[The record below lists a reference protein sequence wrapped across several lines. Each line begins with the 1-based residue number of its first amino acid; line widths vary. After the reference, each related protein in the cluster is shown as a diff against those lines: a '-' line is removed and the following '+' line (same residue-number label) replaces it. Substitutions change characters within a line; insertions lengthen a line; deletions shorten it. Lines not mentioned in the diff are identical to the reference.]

1 MKVSACLRR
10 GCVWLGFAS
19 FDAEI
24 LRFAQDDNDASL
36 SAEDRITPRCGK
48 PKNDAAMWGW
58 DLGSC
63 CFLRVAQAP
72 DATVGTQATRKPTL
86 LGRIRCGNYFRE

>member
-1 MKVSACLRR
+1 
-10 GCVWLGFAS
+10 VWLSFAS

-36 SAEDRITPRCGK
+36 SASAEDKITPRCGK

-63 CFLRVAQAP
+63 RFLRWRGLP
-72 DATVGTQATRKPTL
+72 DATVRTQATRKPTL
-86 LGRIRCGNYFRE
+86 LGRTRCANYFSE